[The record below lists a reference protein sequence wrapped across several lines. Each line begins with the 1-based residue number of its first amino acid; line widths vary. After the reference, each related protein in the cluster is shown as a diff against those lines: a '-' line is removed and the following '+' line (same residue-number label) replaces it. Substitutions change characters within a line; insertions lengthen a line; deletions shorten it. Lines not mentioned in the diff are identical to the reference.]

1 MRSLLILAL
10 APTASAL
17 AAAPFAPRG
26 AMMAARAP
34 QLARTPLFARPRVG
48 SPPVAQEAVA
58 ADSGG
63 PSNFEKFSE
72 LFANLFPV
80 WTASVAALGLINPA
94 ILGGIPTSAFT
105 ALLGMLMLSMGITLT
120 VDDFKRC
127 LERPVV
133 ILLGFICCYGLMPLM
148 ALGLS
153 SVLGLSPAMTAGMV
167 LVGSING
174 GQASNLCTYIAKGD
188 VALSVLMT
196 TVTTIGAIFMTPL
209 LCKLLLGAVVAVDA
223 TGVAIS
229 TVQVVLFP
237 ILAGMTINAK
247 APELVKKIE
256 PFSPIVGV
264 TSTILLVRRTLLSTA
279 ALHRQSPLTP
289 SLGIPPAALS
299 RARSPRS
306 SPPTLT
312 LLTLPGNLRS
322 GGLGRRPVRRTHHRG
337 RRLASDRVRAA
348 AHPRRHP
355 RLSAVQAD
363 RLRRE
368 DVPHLR
374 HRDLHEVVRV
384 RLLPRQVTTPIPR
397 STLSRPA
404 RPLALSPSSPASLPR
419 DAARGRAPAPPLHPR
434 SATLPTSHRQGALR
448 RLPRSRARGRLRRLD
463 GSRRLLPRGGLPL
476 PPHQGLSGRGGR
488 ALSIGRDGRV
498 LQRAPWHGGP
508 WDGCGGYR
516 GSVACAFG

>member
-1 MRSLLILAL
+1 
-10 APTASAL
+10 
-17 AAAPFAPRG
+17 
-26 AMMAARAP
+26 MAARAP

-264 TSTILLVRRTLLSTA
+264 TSTILLVGSAVAQCAAPIIAAGASLQIACALLHILGGILAYLLCKPIGYDEKTCRTFAIETSMKSSAFGFFLAKAHFADFLV
-279 ALHRQSPLTP
+279 RV
-289 SLGIPPAALS
+289 PAAVSVVWMALVG
-299 RARSPRS
+299 S
-306 SPPTLT
+306 S
-312 LLTLPGNLRS
+312 
-322 GGLGRRPVRRTHHRG
+322 
-337 RRLASDRVRAA
+337 LAVAFRF
-348 AHPRRHP
+348 
-355 RLSAVQAD
+355 
-363 RLRRE
+363 
-368 DVPHLR
+368 
-374 HRDLHEVVRV
+374 
-384 RLLPRQVTTPIPR
+384 
-397 STLSRPA
+397 
-404 RPLALSPSSPASLPR
+404 
-419 DAARGRAPAPPLHPR
+419 
-434 SATLPTSHRQGALR
+434 LPTK
-448 RLPRSRARGRLRRLD
+448 D
-463 GSRRLLPRGGLPL
+463 
-476 PPHQGLSGRGGR
+476 
-488 ALSIGRDGRV
+488 
-498 LQRAPWHGGP
+498 
-508 WDGCGGYR
+508 
-516 GSVACAFG
+516 